1 MAYTRGKYAKMISD
15 RSGFEFP
22 YKEMVQEWN
31 GSWVHKSEFEP
42 KHPQENP
49 KARHHDAESLKHSRP
64 ARKEPIVVFVGGKGY
79 FDHNDTMQPQS
90 KVPTIVNTMAGY
102 VTVSTS

>member
-1 MAYTRGKYAKMISD
+1 MARGKYAKMISD

-22 YKEMVQEWN
+22 YSEMVQEWN

-49 KARHHDAESLKHSRP
+49 KARHSDSVSLKNARP
-64 ARKEPIVVFVGGKGY
+64 ARKEPMVVYVGGKGF
-79 FDHNDTMQPQS
+79 FDHNDTMQPENRDL
-90 KVPTIVNTMAGY
+90 TIVDAIVGH
-102 VTVSTS
+102 VIVSTS

>member
-1 MAYTRGKYAKMISD
+1 MARGKYAKMISD

-42 KHPQENP
+42 KHPQENT
-49 KARHHDAESLKHSRP
+49 KARHHEAESLSNARP
-64 ARKEPIVVFVGGKGY
+64 ARKEPMVVFVGGKGF
-79 FDHNDTMQPQS
+79 FDHNDTMQPQN
-90 KVPTIVNTMAGY
+90 KIPTIVNTMAGY
-102 VTVSTS
+102 VIVSTS

>member
-49 KARHHDAESLKHSRP
+49 KARHHE
-64 ARKEPIVVFVGGKGY
+64 
-79 FDHNDTMQPQS
+79 
-90 KVPTIVNTMAGY
+90 KVILIIMIQCNHKVKFLRL
-102 VTVSTS
+102 

>member
-1 MAYTRGKYAKMISD
+1 MARGKYAKMISD

-22 YKEMVQEWN
+22 YSEMVQEWN
-31 GSWVHKSEFEP
+31 GSWVHKSEFEQ

-49 KARHHDAESLKHSRP
+49 KARHSDSESLKNARP
-64 ARKEPIVVFVGGKGY
+64 ARKEPMVVHVGGKGF
-79 FDHNDTMQPQS
+79 FDHNDTMQVQS